1 MVYES
6 VRPNREG
13 VTEVAMNLVLSF
25 LAYVEQSEI
34 EQRTNVGALGMECNE
49 DRDISGIIF
58 GVPTI
63 REKVYGP
70 LEPSHYES
78 LTHDVFPNAHSFR

>member
-6 VRPNREG
+6 GSPNREG
-13 VTEVAMNLVLSF
+13 ATEVAMNLVLPMFRS
-25 LAYVEQSEI
+25 EQREI
-34 EQRTNVGALGMECNE
+34 EQRTNVGALGMECNK

-78 LTHDVFPNAHSFR
+78 LTHDVFPNAHSLH